1 MKLNRRASQIAKNRV
16 LNGAMFL
23 LAASGIVS
31 AQAKQPDLSYQD
43 LTAAHPDWVQA
54 PGKLMRADCVHEIPN
69 GAKVVI
75 GKDGEPTGDV
85 MLNDRLFAHYD
96 ACSEA
101 PISTR
106 HTASKPTTLTHA
118 PGVPFNGW
126 VEDAQ
131 EDLSLSS
138 SDNVDWESGEF
149 YVPNNPSVNGGTI
162 FLFNGIAPTGQN
174 WILQPVLQYG
184 SSAAGGGN
192 YWAIASWFVGTGG
205 AYHSPLETV
214 HPGNTIYGYTE
225 QTAKGSTLDYTS
237 EAYDLTTGAYSWI
250 SIYSTGLHWTVAYE
264 GVLEVYGVNT
274 CSQLPTSGYAYFFDN
289 EVYHGYPA
297 YDYVS
302 PDFAGAVFQSGC
314 GDWTYVNNS
323 GDYAYLF
330 Y

>member
-1 MKLNRRASQIAKNRV
+1 
-16 LNGAMFL
+16 
-23 LAASGIVS
+23 
-31 AQAKQPDLSYQD
+31 
-43 LTAAHPDWVQA
+43 
-54 PGKLMRADCVHEIPN
+54 MRADCVHEIPN

-75 GKDGEPTGDV
+75 GENGEPTGDV
-85 MLNDRLFAHYD
+85 LLNGQQIAHYD

-106 HTASKPTTLTHA
+106 HTATVLKTLEHA
-118 PGVPFNGW
+118 PVPSFNGW
-126 VEDAQ
+126 VEDSQ

-162 FLFNGIAPTGQN
+162 FLFNGIAPTAQN

-205 AYHSPLETV
+205 AWHSPLETV
-214 HPGNTIYGYTE
+214 KPGDTLYGYTE
-225 QTAKGSTLDYTS
+225 QTAKGATLDYNS
-237 EAYDLTTGAYSWI
+237 EAYDLTSGANSWI
-250 SIYSTGLHWTVAYE
+250 SIYSSGLHWTVAYE
-264 GVLEVYGVNT
+264 GVLEVYNVNS
-274 CSQLPTSGYAYFFDN
+274 CSQLPSSDYAYFFDN
-289 EVYHGYPA
+289 YVDHGYPA

-302 PDFAGAVFQSGC
+302 PAFVGDVFQSGC

-323 GDYAYLF
+323 SDYAYLL